1 MYMKHALF
9 GALAAVILSTSAF
22 AGAPIHRM
30 PAAVRG
36 TESAY
41 QLKLVGAPVSGK
53 PLVLALTDAN
63 GRTVDGTVA
72 MLRPIWRGVKAF
84 PMIQNVPVALT
95 RDAAGDFVCAH
106 EHRAGDAVAFRAFG
120 PDGKTPVWLTVTV
133 NG

>member
-1 MYMKHALF
+1 MYTKHALF

-30 PAAVRG
+30 PAAAPG
-36 TESAY
+36 TEAAY

-53 PLVLALTDAN
+53 PLVLALTDAD
-63 GRTVDGTVA
+63 GHAVDGSVA
-72 MLRPIWRGVKAF
+72 MLRPAWRGVKAF

-106 EHRAGDAVAFRAFG
+106 DHHAGDVVAFRALG
-120 PDGKTPVWLTVTV
+120 PDGKSVRLTVTV